1 MGPTVLA
8 LFTVIAVLLAIF
20 ASPLLGVVIL
30 AVGCVLYFSDRQQRG
45 AGGETGRGR

>member
-1 MGPTVLA
+1 MGPMILA

-30 AVGCVLYFSDRQQRG
+30 AVGCVLYFSDRQRRG
-45 AGGETGRGR
+45 GRLGT

>member
-1 MGPTVLA
+1 MGPMALA

-30 AVGCVLYFSDRQQRG
+30 AVGCVLYFSDRQRRGDRTGADQR
-45 AGGETGRGR
+45 R

>member
-1 MGPTVLA
+1 MGLKVLA

-30 AVGCVLYFSDRQQRG
+30 AVGCVIYFSDQRRHSDR
-45 AGGETGRGR
+45 AEPDRTR